1 MKIKEAITK
10 YYNDELND
18 LNAELKKHSK
28 DDLVEFIEDMQDRG
42 CFGRGIVHE

>member
-1 MKIKEAITK
+1 MTIQEAITK

-28 DDLVEFIEDMQDRG
+28 DDLIEFIEDMQDRD